1 MDIFR
6 IWGDLLLTL
15 GGGLVTGIVYIL
27 VWGVTLFAPFVA
39 PVLVLCGVAVALDKR
54 AERRWG
60 PSSTPSTGE
69 VLLWQG
75 VGALGEIVAGSLFAV
90 WWAGRVL
97 PYFAF
102 SAENPSV
109 WGFWYWVAVAGVVYA
124 IVTVGELFSEKC

>member
-1 MDIFR
+1 MDIFQS
-6 IWGDLLLTL
+6 WAGSLYTL
-15 GGGLVTGIVYIL
+15 GSGLVTGVVYTL

-54 AERRWG
+54 ADRRWG

-109 WGFWYWVAVAGVVYA
+109 WGFWYWVAVAVVVYA
-124 IVTVGELFSEKC
+124 TVIVGELFSEKC

>member
-27 VWGVTLFAPFVA
+27 VWGVTLFAPLVA
-39 PVLVLCGVAVALDKR
+39 PVLVLCGVAVTLDKR

-69 VLLWQG
+69 TVLWQG

-90 WWAGRVL
+90 WWASAVL
-97 PYFAF
+97 PHFRL
-102 SAENPSV
+102 SV
-109 WGFWYWVAVAGVVYA
+109 ETPALWGFWYWIASAVVVYA
-124 IVTVGELFSEKC
+124 TATVAWLSSEKC

>member
-15 GGGLVTGIVYIL
+15 GGGLLTGIVYIL

-69 VLLWQG
+69 TVLWQG

-90 WWAGRVL
+90 WWASAVL
-97 PYFAF
+97 PQFAF

-109 WGFWYWVAVAGVVYA
+109 WGFWCWVATAVVVYVSA
-124 IVTVGELFSEKC
+124 IVVWLSSEEC

>member
-1 MDIFR
+1 M
-6 IWGDLLLTL
+6 LTL

-27 VWGVTLFAPFVA
+27 VWGVTLFAPLVA
-39 PVLVLCGVAVALDKR
+39 PVLVLCGVAVTLDKR

-69 VLLWQG
+69 TVLWQG

-109 WGFWYWVAVAGVVYA
+109 WGFWYWIASAVLVYA
-124 IVTVGELFSEKC
+124 IATVGWLSSEEC

>member
-1 MDIFR
+1 MDIFQS
-6 IWGDLLLTL
+6 WAGSLYTL
-15 GGGLVTGIVYIL
+15 GSGLVTGVVYTL

-39 PVLVLCGVAVALDKR
+39 PVLVLCGVADALDKR